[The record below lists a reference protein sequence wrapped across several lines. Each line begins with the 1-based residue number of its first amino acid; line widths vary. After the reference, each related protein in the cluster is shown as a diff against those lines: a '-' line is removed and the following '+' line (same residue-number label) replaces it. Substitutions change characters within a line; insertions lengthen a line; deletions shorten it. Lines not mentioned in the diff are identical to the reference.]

1 METNTIQVTDLYECC
16 YFYLNGAEIT
26 QITCEQVNG
35 KLTCKITFTG
45 SDLAKL
51 QYNYYSNE
59 CLVNLYSFRR
69 AFQQITSYLN
79 EAKKRYKKQQKAT
92 TQGGDV

>member
-1 METNTIQVTDLYECC
+1 MEITTVQVTDLYESC
-16 YFYLNGAEIT
+16 YYYLNQCEIT
-26 QITCEQVNG
+26 AITCEKVNG

-45 SDLAKL
+45 SNLASL
-51 QYNYYSNE
+51 QYKYYSNE

-79 EAKKRYKKQQKAT
+79 EAKKKYKQQQT
-92 TQGGDV
+92 PSQGGEA

>member
-1 METNTIQVTDLYECC
+1 METNTIHVTDLYESC

-26 QITCEQVNG
+26 QIVCEQVNG
-35 KLTCKITFTG
+35 KLTCKITFAG
-45 SDLAKL
+45 PNLGQL
-51 QYNYYSNE
+51 QYKYYSNE

-79 EAKKRYKKQQKAT
+79 EAKRKFKQEQKTAP
-92 TQGGDV
+92 QGGEA